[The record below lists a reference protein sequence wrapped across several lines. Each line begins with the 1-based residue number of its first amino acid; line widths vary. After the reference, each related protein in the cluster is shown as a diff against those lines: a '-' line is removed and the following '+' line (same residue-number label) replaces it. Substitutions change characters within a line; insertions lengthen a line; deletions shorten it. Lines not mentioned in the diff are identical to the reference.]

1 MASNPW
7 EILDGINN
15 RPSIGD
21 LYAGAR
27 QRRIAELMMARRFE
41 QEDRER
47 AIQGLRNELAD
58 TDCQLVLAA
67 DSVLIAEHAHAE
79 GYISARG
86 LQAVKRDVAAS
97 YQEAVDERSAN

>member
-1 MASNPW
+1 MYSEVVRTTQAAS
-7 EILDGINN
+7 
-15 RPSIGD
+15 RPFIFVA
-21 LYAGAR
+21 LTATP
-27 QRRIAELMMARRFE
+27 E
-41 QEDRER
+41 RER

-86 LQAVKRDVAAS
+86 LQAPSNAMWPQATQEVA
-97 YQEAVDERSAN
+97 DERSAN